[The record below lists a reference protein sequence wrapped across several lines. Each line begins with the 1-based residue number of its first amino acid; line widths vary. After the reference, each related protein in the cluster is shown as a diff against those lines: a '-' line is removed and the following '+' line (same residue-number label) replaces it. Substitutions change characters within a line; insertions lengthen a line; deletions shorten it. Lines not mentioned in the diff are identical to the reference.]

1 MKNERFELPAFWNP
15 EVVCEGSAFSMLPED
30 VVQRNA
36 ERAQKAI
43 RDLKKLLD
51 EAEPI
56 YDFRKTI
63 IHGTGIQEFGK
74 IIDRA
79 ITILDEIQKSSKIAE
94 QITIKDP
101 DSL

>member
-1 MKNERFELPAFWNP
+1 MTNESTALPAFWNP
-15 EVVCEGSAFSMLPED
+15 EVICEGSAFSMLPED

-36 ERAQKAI
+36 ERAQKTI
-43 RDLKKLLD
+43 RDLNKLLD

-56 YDFRKTI
+56 YNFRKTM
-63 IHGTGIQEFGK
+63 IHGTGIQEFGT
-74 IIDRA
+74 IINRA

-94 QITIKDP
+94 QIKIKDP